1 MSGQPTREKILDAV
15 FKLVYVNG
23 YNGTSM
29 AMILKE
35 CGIPKGSLYHFFK
48 SKKEMVLAVVRERIA
63 PRVDEFYALDEQE
76 GENGVD
82 TIITAI
88 LRVTKNETL
97 VSYGCPLN
105 RLNQEMSPVDAD
117 FEVTINVIYEKLKN
131 KIVRLLENSTLPDGV
146 DSSSLA
152 EYVIA
157 GVWGALS
164 LSSKQSSK
172 KRYLDSASHLVN
184 YLKSLKRPANLR
196 NIYGFTNR

>member
-1 MSGQPTREKILDAV
+1 MSQPTREKILDAV

-48 SKKEMVLAVVRERIA
+48 SKKEMVLAVVKERIS
-63 PRVDEFYALDEQE
+63 PRMDEFYALDEVA
-76 GENGVD
+76 GENGID
-82 TIITAI
+82 TIITAM
-88 LRVTKNETL
+88 LRVTKKDAL

-117 FEVTINVIYEKLKN
+117 FEIAINDIYEKLKN
-131 KIVRLLENSTLPDGV
+131 KIVQLLENSTLQDGV
-146 DSSSLA
+146 DSSSLG
-152 EYVIA
+152 EYIIA

-164 LSSKQSSK
+164 LSPIQSSK
-172 KRYLDSASHLVN
+172 KRYLDSINHLIN
-184 YLKSLKRPANLR
+184 YLKTLKK
-196 NIYGFTNR
+196 